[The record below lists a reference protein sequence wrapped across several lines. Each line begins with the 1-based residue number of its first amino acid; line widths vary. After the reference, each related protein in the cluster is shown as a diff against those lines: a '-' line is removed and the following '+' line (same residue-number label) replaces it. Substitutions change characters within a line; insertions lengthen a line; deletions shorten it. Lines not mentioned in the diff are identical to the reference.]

1 MMLLSPSYRKNIEG
15 FNVYLLE
22 GVFACRDSGFVQQV
36 FDEESDKGVLNNLN
50 NH

>member
-22 GVFACRDSGFVQQV
+22 GVFACRDSGFVQVCHEQV
-36 FDEESDKGVLNNLN
+36 REDLEL
-50 NH
+50 

>member
-22 GVFACRDSGFVQQV
+22 GVFACRDSGFVQQ
-36 FDEESDKGVLNNLN
+36 SQ
-50 NH
+50 